1 MAGVPSHGT
10 TFSFNG
16 ANFTVTSV
24 QVNYGQERRFVGGG
38 HMGLA
43 VNDFEPV
50 YRTHRTEDERATV
63 DIEYLAGTTPAVNS
77 AGTLSISGR
86 ISFSG
91 QATCISSQ
99 VSASVGELVRGSASF
114 RVA

>member
-1 MAGVPSHGT
+1 MAGVSSHGT
-10 TFSFNG
+10 TFTFNG
-16 ANFTVTSV
+16 AAFTVTSV
-24 QVNYGQERRFVGGG
+24 QVDYGQERRFVGGG

-63 DIEYLAGTTPAVNS
+63 DIEYLAGSIPTVN
-77 AGTLSISGR
+77 ATGTLSISGR

-91 QATCISSQ
+91 QATCVSSQ
-99 VSASVGELVRGSASF
+99 VVAAVGELVRGSASF

>member
-16 ANFTVTSV
+16 ATFAVTSV

-63 DIEYLAGTTPAVNS
+63 DIEYLAGTIPTVN
-77 AGTLSISGR
+77 ATGTLSISGR

-91 QATCISSQ
+91 QATCVSSQ
-99 VSASVGELVRGSASF
+99 VVAAVGELVRGSASF